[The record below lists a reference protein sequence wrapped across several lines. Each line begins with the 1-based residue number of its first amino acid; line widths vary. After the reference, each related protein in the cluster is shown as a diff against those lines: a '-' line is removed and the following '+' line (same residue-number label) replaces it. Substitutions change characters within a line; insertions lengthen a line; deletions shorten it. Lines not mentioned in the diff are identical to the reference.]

1 MKILRRVAA
10 GVLAILVVMFC
21 AAASAQTTDER
32 TWGNGAPPR
41 VDGFDVEQV
50 AQLAPGTELLFTL
63 FGTPGAQATLRI
75 DGAARR
81 LELREGEAGIYEGTY
96 TLGAADHVAADSR
109 VVANLRLHDEVVA
122 SVLEEPLV
130 LGAAALS
137 LPDEQDAPMVA
148 AAAVP
153 SWPEPSSSPPRVKEV
168 EVAAEPPCAKCGV
181 VEAIDVVRARQRE
194 GWLGAIAGG
203 LLGAILGDQIGD
215 GNERKSARILGAAGG
230 AYAGHQIERSMA
242 PRISYDVIVRMTSGE
257 RRTVSFS
264 SAPPLKVGE
273 RVSFAD
279 GSAQPSLAPSR

>member
-1 MKILRRVAA
+1 MRVC
-10 GVLAILVVMFC
+10 VL
-21 AAASAQTTDER
+21 TDEVIEDFDP
-32 TWGNGAPPR
+32 TPYMQ
-41 VDGFDVEQV
+41 GFDWEM
-50 AQLAPGTELLFTL
+50 FTMTDPVL
-63 FGTPGAQATLRI
+63 
-75 DGAARR
+75 DV
-81 LELREGEAGIYEGTY
+81 LRELDAQKKFDVYLNLCEGYEKEPDAEWTY
-96 TLGAADHVAADSR
+96 QG
-109 VVANLRLHDEVVA
+109 
-122 SVLEEPLV
+122 
-130 LGAAALS
+130 
-137 LPDEQDAPMVA
+137 
-148 AAAVP
+148 
-153 SWPEPSSSPPRVKEV
+153 
-168 EVAAEPPCAKCGV
+168 
-181 VEAIDVVRARQRE
+181 IDVVRARQRE